1 VRQPSVMWGAAAV
14 AAFLVPFAWFL
25 LVVALIRALIRR
37 TEWPAALRRGMVAFV
52 LLGVPCLFVLIL
64 QVLPI
69 R

>member
-1 VRQPSVMWGAAAV
+1 
-14 AAFLVPFAWFL
+14 
-25 LVVALIRALIRR
+25 VALIRALIRR

-52 LLGVPCLFVLIL
+52 LLGVSCLFVLIL